1 MAFAL
6 LQLRFWLS
14 SVLPDHDDDDRGAAL
29 VEYALLMVFIVIV
42 CVIAMTVLG
51 TISSD
56 GITKGGEGI
65 ANNN

>member
-6 LQLRFWLS
+6 LQLRSWLS
-14 SVLPDHDDDDRGAAL
+14 SVLPDRDDDRGAAL
-29 VEYALLMVFIVIV
+29 VEYALLLVFIVIV

-51 TISSD
+51 TITSD
-56 GITKGGEGI
+56 GISRGGEGI